1 VILFVVAGAVAFLLL
16 VVAGIPDAAAW
27 VADLV
32 GCGPTGPDFD
42 ARHVLR
48 VSLNMDICRWNA
60 ANGGYQRFRPPGTTR
75 DDIGLRLTC
84 PGGDSR
90 RAGRCPG

>member
-48 VSLNMDICRWNA
+48 VSLNMDI
-60 ANGGYQRFRPPGTTR
+60 
-75 DDIGLRLTC
+75 
-84 PGGDSR
+84 
-90 RAGRCPG
+90 